1 MEYTYIRE
9 HFYNRSDELKDQ
21 HIKDIKDLIYFFK
34 DKLNLKMH
42 IQYGTLLGAVRNKD
56 FISYDK
62 DIDLSYI
69 SNYHTKEEV
78 KKEIISIAEVLKK
91 EEMLIKDFNNRGQMH
106 IRVPNGKF
114 VVDVFTS
121 WVENDKYYLVPF
133 GEICS
138 ASYIYPFKIDILRNV
153 DFLIPNKSEELLD
166 ILYKDWNN
174 SIKKED
180 NYLKLPK
187 RSILR

>member
-9 HFYNRSDELKDQ
+9 YFYNRSDKLKNE
-21 HIKDIKDLIYFFK
+21 HIKDIKNLISFFK
-34 DKLNLKMH
+34 DKLDLKLH
-42 IQYGTLLGAVRNKD
+42 IHYGTLLGTVREHD

-62 DIDLSYI
+62 DIDLVYI
-69 SNYHTKEEV
+69 SKYKEKENV
-78 KKEIISIAEVLKK
+78 KKEIFTIANILKQ

-121 WVENDKYYLVPF
+121 WIDYNKYYLVPF

-138 ASYIYPFKIDILRNV
+138 ADYIYPFKKSLLRNV
-153 DFLIPNKSEELLD
+153 SFDIPNKSEEILN
-166 ILYKDWNN
+166 ILYKDWNKP
-174 SIKKED
+174 IKKEN
-180 NYLKLPK
+180 NYLKIPK